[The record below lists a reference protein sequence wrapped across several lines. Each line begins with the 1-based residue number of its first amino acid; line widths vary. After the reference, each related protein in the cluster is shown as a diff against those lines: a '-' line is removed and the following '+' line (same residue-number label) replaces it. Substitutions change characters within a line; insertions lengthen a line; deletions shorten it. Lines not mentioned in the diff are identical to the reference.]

1 MRNQFVCQECCYP
14 SRLADSCDNPACL
27 SNPSLSEAHKA
38 SLRAMAEKA
47 AKEKAEYEA
56 RKAFRAS
63 LKKQGFT
70 PSF

>member
-1 MRNQFVCQECCYP
+1 MFVCKECNYP
-14 SRLADSCDNPACL
+14 SRKDSCDNPACL
-27 SNPSLSEAHKA
+27 ANPSLSEAHKD

-56 RKAFRAS
+56 RKAFRKN
-63 LKKQGFT
+63 LKKSGFT